1 MCTIIQVYSGP
12 QNGLFIECLTISSD
26 KYVWNINILILD
38 RTRDL
43 HTRVNFLHLKIVAFF
58 RVNFLYSRL
67 FSHSIR
73 VNLSRI
79 LILNTLI
86 TQDFL

>member
-12 QNGLFIECLTISSD
+12 QNGLFSACLTISSD

-43 HTRVNFLHLKIVAFF
+43 LTLVNYLHLKIVAFLALISF
-58 RVNFLYSRL
+58 ILDYFLIQ
-67 FSHSIR
+67 FA
-73 VNLSRI
+73 
-79 LILNTLI
+79 LI
-86 TQDFL
+86 